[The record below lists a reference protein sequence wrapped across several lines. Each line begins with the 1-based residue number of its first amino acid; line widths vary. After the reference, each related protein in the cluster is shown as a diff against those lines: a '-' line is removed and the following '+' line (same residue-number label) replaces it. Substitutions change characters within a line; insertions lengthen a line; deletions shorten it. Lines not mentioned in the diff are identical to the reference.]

1 MADTTIDDVSLDLG
15 YLEPLEIP
23 EGFRSRFDTVL
34 DGILNTGFRCTD
46 DLGDAVNMIAH
57 LPYPA
62 TVEGRGSSAGRVQGR
77 NRLAVADLAPR
88 SDALPFS
95 ELTIANPMRFVQWRT
110 GLATADLPTGA
121 DTLDLGLVILLHGSF
136 LLWLHIR
143 SRLGPDWMKIG

>member
-62 TVEGRGSSAGRVQGR
+62 TVGVRGRISAGRVQGR

-136 LLWLHIR
+136 LLWLHIP
-143 SRLGPDWMKIG
+143 SRLRGLIG